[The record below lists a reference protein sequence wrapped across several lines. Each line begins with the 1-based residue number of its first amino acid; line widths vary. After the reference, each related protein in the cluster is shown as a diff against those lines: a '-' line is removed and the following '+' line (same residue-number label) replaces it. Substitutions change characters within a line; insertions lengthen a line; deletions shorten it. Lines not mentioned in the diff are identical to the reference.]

1 MRAARRAW
9 LFTYLTVLVAC
20 GGSGKSGSP
29 DVGVVAGDGGLATR
43 GGDRMGPLEGADAGP
58 ADGPADAP
66 GADGRGVTDAGTG
79 PDMRVSPDAPLVADV
94 AQPPPDVAPDTGA
107 EPDPCA
113 ANGKCELLAADYR
126 AAVVKDQSCSTLL
139 KGTCAEQRPNN
150 FYCPCPVWVNTTTDI
165 DAVRKQAE
173 DAGCNKC
180 RRLCPLIACRAL
192 STGVCRAKTGGL
204 PLVTGTCAD
213 QGDPVLQ

>member
-9 LFTYLTVLVAC
+9 LFACVTALVAC
-20 GGSGKSGSP
+20 GGSGTSAGP
-29 DVGVVAGDGGLATR
+29 EVGAVEGEGGLATR
-43 GGDRMGPLEGADAGP
+43 GGDRMGPLEGADAGAADAP
-58 ADGPADAP
+58 ADASASDTRAVADGAADLALPADAP
-66 GADGRGVTDAGTG
+66 VVTDG
-79 PDMRVSPDAPLVADV
+79 PAPSPDLAADAV
-94 AQPPPDVAPDTGA
+94 

-113 ANGKCELLAADYR
+113 ANGKCELLTSDYR
-126 AAVVKDQSCSTLL
+126 AAVVKDQSCGTLL

-150 FYCPCPVWVNTTTDI
+150 LYCPCPVWVNTTADI

-192 STGVCRAKTGGL
+192 TAGVCRARTGGL

-213 QGDPVLQ
+213 QADPVQQ